1 MTVYLMVL
9 VGLSWLLQSVL
20 GLSQVRNFNRRYA
33 ELRQMGRVAIGKKT
47 GKFRAGTLVMFVI
60 NRDDVVLKAVKM
72 QGVTVF
78 SRVRDMKGFE
88 GKILP
93 QLSENDLARVNK
105 LTRAAIQDALNN
117 FDIIA
122 KGGELKIRKT
132 WLEKLIPAKK

>member
-1 MTVYLMVL
+1 MTIYLMVL
-9 VGLSWLLQSVL
+9 IGLSWLLQSML

-60 NRDDVVLKAVKM
+60 DRNDVIVKAVKM

-93 QLSENDLARVNK
+93 QLTESDLTKLNL
-105 LTRAAIQDALNN
+105 LTRAAIKDALSN
-117 FDIIA
+117 FDIIT
-122 KGGELKIRKT
+122 KGGEVKIRKT
-132 WLEKLIPAKK
+132 WLEKLMPAKK

>member
-1 MTVYLMVL
+1 MTIYLIVF
-9 VGLSWLLQSVL
+9 VGLSWLLQSML
-20 GLSQVRNFNRRYA
+20 GLGQVRNFNRRYA
-33 ELRQMGRVAIGKKT
+33 ELRSMGRVAIGKRT

-60 NRDDVVLKAVKM
+60 NRDNVILKAVKM

-93 QLSENDLARVNK
+93 ELSESDLTQVNA
-105 LTRAAIQDALNN
+105 LTRIAIKDALSN
-117 FDIIA
+117 FDIIT
-122 KGGELKIRKT
+122 KGGELQIKKT